1 MIEIKKENTFK
12 VLKPEEF
19 QEGEMLLGKY
29 KLWKNEAM
37 TPARICYSRSFG
49 GQQAINA
56 CAENTTWLGFNT
68 KTKELE
74 VTCSSYGGMAGF
86 TFNENDINGSTASEK
101 DKQCMKFT
109 INILKWLAREGI
121 IEIEGFDP
129 ATSTKNVSLQHLIC
143 FADKLGYKYEIND
156 PDITLRKRDVA
167 GVNEIKIL
175 GARTGDIIVHM
186 DIYGKRDTEL
196 LGMAVDYAN
205 VDINNRDNEIRYI
218 IPLPYLKTPEEEKQY
233 LTHKNSNFY
242 ASKRDVNLRQTWKKK
257 DLVYIPKEYVDFAV
271 ILDEQEE

>member
-1 MIEIKKENTFK
+1 MIKIKEKNTFK
-12 VLKPEEF
+12 VLKPEKF
-19 QEGEMLLGKY
+19 RDGELLLGKY

-37 TPARICYSRSFG
+37 KPTRICYTRSFG
-49 GQQAINA
+49 GKEAINA
-56 CAENTTWLGFNT
+56 CAENTTWIGFNT

-86 TFNENDINGSTASEK
+86 IFSENDINDKDLSEK

-109 INILKWLAREGI
+109 INILKWLAREEI

-129 ATSTKNVSLQHLIC
+129 ATSTNNVTLQQLIC
-143 FADKLGYKYEIND
+143 FADKLGYEYEIND
-156 PDITLRKRDVA
+156 PDVTLRKRA
-167 GVNEIKIL
+167 FSGYNEIRIL
-175 GARTGDIIVHM
+175 GARTGDIMVHM
-186 DIYGKRDTEL
+186 DIYDKKHTEL
-196 LGMAVDYAN
+196 LRMAVDYAN
-205 VDINNRDNEIRYI
+205 VDVKNRDNEIRYI

-242 ASKRDVNLRQTWKKK
+242 ADKRDVNLRQTWKKK
-257 DLVYIPKEYVDFAV
+257 DLVYIPKEYVNFAV